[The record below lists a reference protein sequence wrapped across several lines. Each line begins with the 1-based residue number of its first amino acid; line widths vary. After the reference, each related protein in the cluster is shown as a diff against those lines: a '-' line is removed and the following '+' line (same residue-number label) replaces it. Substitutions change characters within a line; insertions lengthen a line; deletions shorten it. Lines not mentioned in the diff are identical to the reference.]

1 MAERSHPRLPR
12 RVAVIGNSGSGKSTL
27 ARKIARI
34 IGGKF
39 IELDDIGWLPNWTL
53 RDRDEVRDI
62 VDNLTSFHPRWA
74 SAGNYFRSG
83 STIWTRADTVVW
95 IDFGFMRTF
104 WQLLKRTAWRAWS
117 KERICNGNHE
127 SFRHSFC
134 SRESML
140 LYIVKAYWRTR
151 KTCAGRIRALEQ
163 DKRNMRELTDS
174 VRIVHLRSP
183 SEVATWLES
192 LQAVSE
198 ASS

>member
-1 MAERSHPRLPR
+1 
-12 RVAVIGNSGSGKSTL
+12 
-27 ARKIARI
+27 
-34 IGGKF
+34 
-39 IELDDIGWLPNWTL
+39 
-53 RDRDEVRDI
+53 
-62 VDNLTSFHPRWA
+62 
-74 SAGNYFRSG
+74 
-83 STIWTRADTVVW
+83 
-95 IDFGFMRTF
+95 
-104 WQLLKRTAWRAWS
+104 
-117 KERICNGNHE
+117 
-127 SFRHSFC
+127 
-134 SRESML
+134 ML